1 MCPIRHFKQ
10 NVVHCL
16 DSYANFVIAVDKSG
30 ELAVFL
36 IDEEDPENDE
46 DTLITESIPLGQ
58 EPLQMYLYPEKG
70 NTNQAPLAGEFVI
83 VTTTHV
89 HHF

>member
-16 DSYANFVIAVDKSG
+16 DSYANFVIAVDKTG

-46 DTLITESIPLGQ
+46 DTLITESIPLG
-58 EPLQMYLYPEKG
+58 
-70 NTNQAPLAGEFVI
+70 
-83 VTTTHV
+83 
-89 HHF
+89 